1 MNVDQ
6 VQQLLINYDE
16 GEKLFSLTDVNG
28 KKHLMLPAKAA
39 LHDLTN
45 YVKLK
50 PSKLSAESRFQEVF
64 ELLPQQVFRINCTI
78 KIHMLSPDTDYAC
91 YLVFKLSEQCDG
103 LYCPVQVRD
112 LLQRK
117 TEEAGII
124 YLIPPSPWNIHDF
137 IKIPR
142 QRTDGLMEVE
152 VWKFNSTHDLKNNC
166 LPMNLRMTSYE
177 GTMSGLIVCGLEF
190 RPM

>member
-1 MNVDQ
+1 MAHCLRV
-6 VQQLLINYDE
+6 VLCL
-16 GEKLFSLTDVNG
+16 
-28 KKHLMLPAKAA
+28 
-39 LHDLTN
+39 
-45 YVKLK
+45 
-50 PSKLSAESRFQEVF
+50 QEVSNNMICCICRF
-64 ELLPQQVFRINCTI
+64 HEVIELLPQQVFRINCAI
-78 KIHMLSPDTDYAC
+78 ESHMLSPDTEYVC

-103 LYCPVQVRD
+103 LHCPVKVRD

-166 LPMNLRMTSYE
+166 LPMKLRLTSYE
-177 GTMSGLIVCGLEF
+177 GTMSGLIVCGFEF

>member
-1 MNVDQ
+1 
-6 VQQLLINYDE
+6 
-16 GEKLFSLTDVNG
+16 
-28 KKHLMLPAKAA
+28 MLPAKVA
-39 LHDLTN
+39 LNDSSN
-45 YVKLK
+45 GKLFTSK
-50 PSKLSAESRFQEVF
+50 PSASSRASIPYQ
-64 ELLPQQVFRINCTI
+64 LPI
-78 KIHMLSPDTDYAC
+78 KSHMLSPDTEYVC

-103 LYCPVQVRD
+103 LHCPVKVQD

-124 YLIPPSPWNIHDF
+124 YLIPPSPWNIHHF

-166 LPMNLRMTSYE
+166 LPMNLRLTSYE
-177 GTMSGLIVCGLEF
+177 ETMSGLIVCGLEF
-190 RPM
+190 RPMSFTIIRLCPVMEWNGIPQKKLS